1 MQQLGRDAVAAQRV
15 LAVATA
21 EQRNRA
27 LLAMATALRLREAA
41 VLEANARDMDAAT
54 AAGLNAAG
62 LDRLRLDAAR
72 LAGIARGLEEIAAL
86 PDPVGTVIADWT
98 RPNGL
103 HIQRVRVP
111 LGVIGI
117 IYESRPNV
125 TADAGALCLKASNAA
140 ILRGGSESVHSS
152 RAIHECLVQGLELAG
167 LPRAGI
173 QLVPTTDRAA
183 VGHMLGQMRGVV

>member
-1 MQQLGRDAVAAQRV
+1 VNDSTNLHALMQPLGRDAVAAQRV

-27 LLAMATALRLREAA
+27 LLAMSTALRLREAA

-86 PDPVGTVIADWT
+86 ECWLSLPPRSIDAFADL
-98 RPNGL
+98 RHSAPA
-103 HIQRVRVP
+103 
-111 LGVIGI
+111 
-117 IYESRPNV
+117 SAV
-125 TADAGALCLKASNAA
+125 TFGRLS
-140 ILRGGSESVHSS
+140 
-152 RAIHECLVQGLELAG
+152 
-167 LPRAGI
+167 
-173 QLVPTTDRAA
+173 
-183 VGHMLGQMRGVV
+183 